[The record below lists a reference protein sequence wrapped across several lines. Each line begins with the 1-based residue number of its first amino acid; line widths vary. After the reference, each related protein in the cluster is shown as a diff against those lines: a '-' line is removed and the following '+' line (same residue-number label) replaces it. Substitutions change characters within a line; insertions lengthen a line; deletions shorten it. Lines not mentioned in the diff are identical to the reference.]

1 MTAEKARVAT
11 GNKVVDL
18 TRYIMARDG
27 MSQDLAYAKLYRMEL
42 FKLLSDP
49 ETRLFLEDDAYL
61 QKACEVELASGTDA
75 LYDFIQPEP

>member
-27 MSQDLAYAKLYRMEL
+27 LAQDLAYAKLYRMEL
-42 FKLLSDP
+42 FKLISDP

-61 QKACEVELASGTDA
+61 QKAYEAESVSGTDA
-75 LYDFIQPEP
+75 LYDFIKPEP

>member
-27 MSQDLAYAKLYRMEL
+27 LTQDLAYAKLYRTEF

-49 ETRLFLEDDAYL
+49 ETRLFLEDDGYL
-61 QKACEVELASGTDA
+61 QKAYEAELTSGVDT
-75 LYDFIQPEP
+75 LYDFIKPEP

>member
-18 TRYIMARDG
+18 TRYIMTRDG
-27 MSQDLAYAKLYRMEL
+27 LSQDLAYAKLYRMEL

-49 ETRLFLEDDAYL
+49 ETRLFFEDDGYL
-61 QKACEVELASGTDA
+61 QKACEAASVSGTDA
-75 LYDFIQPEP
+75 LYDFIRPEP

>member
-18 TRYIMARDG
+18 TRYIMMRDG
-27 MSQDLAYAKLYRMEL
+27 LSQDLAYAKLYRMEL

-49 ETRLFLEDDAYL
+49 ETRLFLEDDVYL
-61 QKACEVELASGTDA
+61 QKAYEAESASGIDA
-75 LYDFIQPEP
+75 LYDFIKPEP